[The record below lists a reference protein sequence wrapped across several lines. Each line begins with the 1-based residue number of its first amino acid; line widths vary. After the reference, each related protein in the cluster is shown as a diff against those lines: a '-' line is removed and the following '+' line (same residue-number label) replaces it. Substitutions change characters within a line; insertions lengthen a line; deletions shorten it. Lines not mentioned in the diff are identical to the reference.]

1 MIELIQQHDDSPSVF
16 TERGHGFHHWA
27 IGTHDVD
34 SEIRRFAGHGY
45 PVAFEDRVPSG
56 ARIVYVD
63 ATAELPGMIE
73 IIEMN
78 EGQEAMYARF
88 RQAAAAWDGTD
99 PVREG

>member
-1 MIELIQQHDDSPSVF
+1 M
-16 TERGHGFHHWA
+16 
-27 IGTHDVD
+27 
-34 SEIRRFAGHGY
+34 
-45 PVAFEDRVPSG
+45 PSG

-88 RQAAAAWDGTD
+88 RAAAVAWDGTD
-99 PVREG
+99 PVRAG